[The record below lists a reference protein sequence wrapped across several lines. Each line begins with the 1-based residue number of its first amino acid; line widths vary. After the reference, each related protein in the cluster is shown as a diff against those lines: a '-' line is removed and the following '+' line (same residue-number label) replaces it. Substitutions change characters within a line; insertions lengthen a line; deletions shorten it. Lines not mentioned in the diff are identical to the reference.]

1 VRPLENFTIKFG
13 RAQEHAQQL
22 STAVANG
29 YTVTTDADLNPDATA
44 EFRWIAGEGV
54 PKIPPEWLGIMGDAI
69 HNYRATLDHMMWSL
83 TLFDGGTTGRWTQ
96 FPVLE
101 TDSWDDRGN
110 SRERKSL
117 RQLSPSRQEMVKD
130 LQPYNGW
137 NGPGEHPLLRLHN
150 LDIIDKHR
158 HFNAVLHLPLTTEFQ
173 VKEARDC
180 ELTDLDPVGL
190 GKRLEPQTVIATWQC
205 RITGPNPHIQVE
217 AQFATQIEF
226 EDGLDVLETL
236 AVIASYF
243 RTDVSRLLP
252 DEIKMTLAPP
262 AA

>member
-158 HFNAVLHLPLTTEFQ
+158 HFKQSSTSHSPPSSRSRKRGIANLPTSIRSVSENASN
-173 VKEARDC
+173 R
-180 ELTDLDPVGL
+180 
-190 GKRLEPQTVIATWQC
+190 R
-205 RITGPNPHIQVE
+205 R
-217 AQFATQIEF
+217 
-226 EDGLDVLETL
+226 
-236 AVIASYF
+236 
-243 RTDVSRLLP
+243 
-252 DEIKMTLAPP
+252 
-262 AA
+262 